1 MNRSLSEKQA
11 CSRQREQQVQ
21 RHRGT
26 QAPSQ
31 VLVLGRPAWPAHE
44 KVEGG
49 WQLSLGGQMN
59 EAANAMLRHLEAV
72 AELQSA

>member
-1 MNRSLSEKQA
+1 MNKSRSEKQA

-31 VLVLGRPAWPAHE
+31 VLVLGRPAWPAHG

-49 WQLSLGGQMN
+49 WQLSLEGQMN
-59 EAANAMLRHLEAV
+59 EVANAILRHLEAM
-72 AELQSA
+72 AELRST